1 MVLLPY
7 RWRVTLIFHNLYET
21 LSSIK
26 RRVYYSKKY
35 FVQVLNGSRSYFD
48 FKIPKWKFRITC
60 SFLEKVS
67 HVSPVWFSFEC
78 EVSLVIKLLRSLLK
92 RENVVSHLGHTLN
105 ITAILQ
111 YYRQRTLVF
120 PILYSQ
126 WFGWHTQGIHLQ
138 YITSLIKLG
147 HVHLTTLLSTKWI

>member
-7 RWRVTLIFHNLYET
+7 RWRVTLIFHNLYQI

-48 FKIPKWKFRITC
+48 FKITKWKFRITC

-92 RENVVSHLGHTLN
+92 KEKMLSVTWGTRWIL
-105 ITAILQ
+105 LQ
-111 YYRQRTLVF
+111 YYRQCTLVF

-147 HVHLTTLLSTKWI
+147 PVHLTTLLSTKWI